1 MLPETFLTMSN
12 TGFLLL
18 LSHLVQYIKK
28 TVTVAD
34 VHCSTLD
41 LSILTDRKQ
50 NKLAALLQKLNR
62 PAATVLCGRNILD
75 KRQNYITDY

>member
-1 MLPETFLTMSN
+1 MSN
-12 TGFLLL
+12 TGFFIVVITF
-18 LSHLVQYIKK
+18 SAVQSK

-34 VHCSTLD
+34 VHCSTLN
-41 LSILTDRKQ
+41 LSILTHRKQ
-50 NKLAALLQKLNR
+50 NKLAALLHKLHR